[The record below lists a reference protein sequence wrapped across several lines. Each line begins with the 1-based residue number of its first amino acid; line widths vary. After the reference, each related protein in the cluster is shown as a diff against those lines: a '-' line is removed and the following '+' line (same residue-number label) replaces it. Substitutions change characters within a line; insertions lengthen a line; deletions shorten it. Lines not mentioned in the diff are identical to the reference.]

1 MTVKAAIEV
10 LLNEQKCINRNDGVD
25 CDRQCED
32 CDLVMDVEVIRD
44 AYKMAI
50 SALER
55 QIPKKLITEGNG
67 YADGSM
73 VYDSF
78 YCPSCDHHMEDYEV
92 KDFCPKCGQK
102 ICWEEE

>member
-32 CDLVMDVEVIRD
+32 CDPVMDLEVIRD

-50 SALER
+50 SALEK
-55 QIPKKLITEGNG
+55 QIPMKIRIEREHPIYG
-67 YADGSM
+67 YA
-73 VYDSF
+73 SF
-78 YCPSCDHHMEDYEV
+78 CPNCNRMDVGGWPYCPD
-92 KDFCPKCGQK
+92 CGQA
-102 ICWEEE
+102 ITME